1 MEQLVTE
8 PRSTTRTSP
17 TMFASAHESKQAKP
31 VAQRNEARRGI
42 PLEGEQEEQALHTK
56 RGRPNTSRTQSGVK
70 LLGGV
75 SSEKMPVMKDHS
87 STAPLFWR
95 QSYRRLNACA
105 YHHADQEPRVLAL
118 WGAAHVI
125 RPRRLLRLLRLLS
138 PRGKSHDHHR
148 RSPCTGCAAARAR
161 IGRCRRSPCTG
172 YAAARARRQTPLPPQ
187 SLHWLRCRP

>member
-1 MEQLVTE
+1 MMEQLVTE

-56 RGRPNTSRTQSGVK
+56 RGRPNTSRTRKRCETFRGSIERKNAPHERSLEYGPTLLATK
-70 LLGGV
+70 L
-75 SSEKMPVMKDHS
+75 SE
-87 STAPLFWR
+87 A
-95 QSYRRLNACA
+95 QRLRLP
-105 YHHADQEPRVLAL
+105 PRVLAL